1 MTNYKTTC
9 NLRQFWGTYTLNNK
23 HWICG
28 DPTFQ
33 LFFEDATRY
42 VPPHDGEHT
51 SSLQRKKDILTYNK
65 HWICSDPTFQLF
77 FEDVTRYVQ
86 PHDGEHTSSLQ
97 WKKERKKDNINI

>member
-1 MTNYKTTC
+1 MS
-9 NLRQFWGTYTLNNK
+9 
-23 HWICG
+23 I
-28 DPTFQ
+28 FQ
-33 LFFEDATRY
+33 E
-42 VPPHDGEHT
+42 G
-51 SSLQRKKDILTYNK
+51 KKDILTYNK